1 MTNKKV
7 NPITEVI
14 NHFKL
19 TNDNRIKAE
28 QVRAH
33 FSYALNNGYLSIDK
47 INDVVSALYSKE
59 LLIAPKGRSTWSQSM
74 LDFNLEVEKIARDYV
89 DRRPEDCRLSKSG
102 KIIFFDRNQND
113 RSFSSNFANETLR
126 AMNRKASENK
136 TKLDTTK

>member
-19 TNDNRIKAE
+19 TNDNRIKEE
-28 QVRAH
+28 QVREH

-59 LLIAPKGRSTWSQSM
+59 LLI
-74 LDFNLEVEKIARDYV
+74 
-89 DRRPEDCRLSKSG
+89 
-102 KIIFFDRNQND
+102 
-113 RSFSSNFANETLR
+113 
-126 AMNRKASENK
+126 
-136 TKLDTTK
+136 

>member
-1 MTNKKV
+1 MKNQKV

-19 TNDNRIKAE
+19 TNDNKVKEEQIREHFVSLINYEIVNLE
-28 QVRAH
+28 QVNDIVTKL
-33 FSYALNNGYLSIDK
+33 YAKD
-47 INDVVSALYSKE
+47 
-59 LLIAPKGRSTWSQSM
+59 LLTTPSGRSTWSQTM
-74 LDFNLEVEKIARDYV
+74 LDFNLEVEKIARTYV
-89 DRRPEDCRLSKSG
+89 DHRPEECRLSKSG
-102 KIIFFDRNQND
+102 KIIFFDKNQND